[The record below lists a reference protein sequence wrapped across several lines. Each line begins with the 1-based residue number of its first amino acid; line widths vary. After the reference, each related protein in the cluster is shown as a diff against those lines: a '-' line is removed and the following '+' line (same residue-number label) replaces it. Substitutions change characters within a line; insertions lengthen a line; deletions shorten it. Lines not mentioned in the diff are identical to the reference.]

1 MTTDLVL
8 TNAEKHLTL
17 YKGMCRAIG
26 ACHRVDECKDIAD
39 KSIALAAYYKQIK
52 DDETVRKF
60 NEVKLR
66 AWRRIGKLFAAV
78 DLSERETWV
87 AKYKTI
93 RAAFDGAA
101 IAGIDD
107 NRIREILTLM
117 TISDYDFEYA
127 LGQSAAGSIASLLQ
141 YSPEYQEMLREM
153 QRKEQA
159 RTRMTNE
166 ELLDI
171 DELMQR
177 GTNQARQLRAYAL
190 WDAAKL
196 ERQQGNRELAD
207 RLKSAGNRLVHKNF
221 QANNPPER
229 KLAALTAMAETT
241 QSGPCMRTLQGPRIF
256 RPHHQR
262 PGRRGYRCSRTVAV
276 HTRGRVEA
284 DPRHRTGID
293 GGDQALSRAFSSDPC
308 RGQPGWLKKPSST
321 STSRPRRSP

>member
-177 GTNQARQLRAYAL
+177 ATNQARQFRAYAL

-207 RLKSAGNRLVHKNF
+207 RLKSAGNRLVQKNF

-229 KLAALTAMAETT
+229 KLAALTAMAETPRERSLHAHPLEIADFRT
-241 QSGPCMRTLQGPRIF
+241 APSTPWSPVVSMLPNGCCSSPEAELKRIPGIGPASMAEI
-256 RPHHQR
+256 
-262 PGRRGYRCSRTVAV
+262 RRY
-276 HTRGRVEA
+276 RGRFLLTPA
-284 DPRHRTGID
+284 GGSPD
-293 GGDQALSRAFSSDPC
+293 G
-308 RGQPGWLKKPSST
+308 
-321 STSRPRRSP
+321 